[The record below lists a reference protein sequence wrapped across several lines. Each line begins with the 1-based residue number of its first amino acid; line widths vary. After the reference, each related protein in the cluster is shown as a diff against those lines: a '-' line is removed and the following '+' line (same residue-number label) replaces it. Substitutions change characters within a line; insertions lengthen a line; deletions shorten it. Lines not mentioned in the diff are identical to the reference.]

1 MNQSP
6 APIATATRTL
16 RILSVTTRLLLW
28 VVLAAWGLFALS
40 WGALHLWI
48 VPRIGEWRPAVERW
62 VSAGVGIPVRIG
74 ELRAESTPGEKRL
87 LPALVPVIELRDVR
101 LFDPRGREALLLPQV
116 NVAVS
121 VTSLW
126 RLGVEQVVIDAP
138 VLDVRRTAQGRIE
151 VAGLDVSGS
160 DDDGGGQAGDWFFDQ
175 PELVIRQGTVR
186 WTDELRAQADGPLAL
201 AELDLVVRNRGRQ
214 HEMRLDATPPPE
226 WGQRFSLRARLRQP
240 LLDLVPDAADGPAR
254 PWHNWSGELYA
265 EFPRVD
271 VRRLRRHVDLS
282 EWNIEVFAGQGRV
295 QAWADMQ
302 RGEVGAVTAE
312 LDLQDLRTR
321 LGADLPELDLVS
333 LQGRLGAHWNADG
346 FGFSSDDLRFRT
358 RDGHVWPGGVLRV
371 GHAVPRGERPASAV
385 LRAERIDLGALGA
398 VAASLPLGA
407 PAHGWLDSL
416 QPEGQVTDL
425 DATWQADHPEAPLEA
440 FGEGRFR
447 ARGVVQALSLRGA
460 PSGRMSSTGLYPL
473 PGRPGVAGA
482 RVEFELDQ
490 DGGRAQVLV
499 NDGHVELPDIF
510 EDPLIPVRRL
520 ETTARWRLQG
530 ERIEV
535 DLDEVSLQ
543 SADADGTARVRWQTA
558 DPATSPSASRFP
570 GLLDVEA
577 NLSRADGTRVHR
589 YLPLSVGDDVRRYL
603 RESIRAAGPT
613 EVSFRIQ
620 GDIWDMPTVPVGP
633 DRAFRIGA
641 RFRGLDFDYVPA
653 YLQDGA
659 EATPRWPS
667 LRQASGEFLLDRQ
680 ALRVWNLS
688 TTVDGAPDVRLSEA
702 EVRIDDLSERS
713 VLQVVT
719 RAEGPAAQ
727 MLAYVQRSPVN
738 GFLGGALARS
748 RMGGQARLDLR
759 LGLPLYNLGDIR
771 LNGQVRFPGNDVLI
785 QPAAPELRQASG
797 LLEFNESGFQVREA
811 RATVYGGELRFEG
824 GLGPATQDPAG
835 ARLRF
840 TGQGTATAQG
850 LRDGD
855 LGLVSRLFQTA
866 SGSTVYSGELQFRG
880 GVPEL
885 RLRSDLRGLAVD
897 LPAPLG
903 KTADQPLALRYEN
916 SAGVIVGDVAET
928 DRLALDI
935 GPPEQPLLSLA
946 YDRAVDGAQPRV
958 LRGRIG
964 LGLDVGESVALPSR
978 GVQANIRLAEV
989 DVDAWQRVFAG
1000 TASSAASPA
1009 TGAAPGTDERLDY
1022 LPTTLAVR
1030 ADRLSVG
1037 GRSFN
1042 RVVAGGSREGSE
1054 WRANIDAEQLNG
1066 YVAYQPSDA
1075 GHAGHVFAR
1084 LSRLDLPPT
1093 AASEVEQLLEQP
1105 ATVPALDIQVED
1117 FILRGRPLGR
1127 VEVQASNQGSTAQ
1140 REWRLERLRVAVPE
1154 AQLQASGTWS
1164 RPSGPRLEAPRR
1176 TALNFR
1182 LDIEDSGRLL
1192 ARFGQPGAV
1201 RGGQGRIGGR
1211 IGWAGSPLALDY
1223 PSLEGQIYA
1232 DIASGQFLK
1241 VEPGAAKLLGV
1252 LSLQALPRRLTL
1264 DFRDVFT
1271 EGFAFDF
1278 VRGDARIEDGV
1289 MNTNNLQMR
1298 GVNAAVLIEGKAD
1311 IARET
1316 QDLKVVVVPEI
1327 NAGTAALIATAINPV
1342 VGIGTFV
1349 AQFLLSQPL
1358 QAANTQ
1364 EFRISGTWA
1373 DPQVDKVQ
1381 RSPPPPGPAGESGT
1395 PAPAPAAV
1403 E

>member
-28 VVLAAWGLFALS
+28 VVVAAWGLFALS

-48 VPRIGEWRPAVERW
+48 VPRIGEWRPDVERW

-74 ELRAESTPGEKRL
+74 ELRAESAPGERNL
-87 LPALVPVIELRDVR
+87 LPAFVPVIELRDVR
-101 LFDPRGREALLLPQV
+101 LFDPRGQEALLLPQV

-126 RLGVEQVVIDAP
+126 RLGVDQIVIDAP
-138 VLDVRRTAQGRIE
+138 VLDVRRTVQGRLE
-151 VAGLDVSGS
+151 VAGLDVSG
-160 DDDGGGQAGDWFFDQ
+160 DGDDGSQAADWFFDQ
-175 PELVIRQGTVR
+175 PEFVIRQGTVR
-186 WTDELRAQADGPLAL
+186 WTDELRPEADGPLAL
-201 AELDLVVRNRGRQ
+201 AALDLVVRNRGRQ
-214 HEMRLDATPPPE
+214 HDLRLDATPPAE

-240 LLDLVPDAADGPAR
+240 LLDLVPDSTATSNR
-254 PWHNWSGELYA
+254 PWQSWSGELYA

-271 VRRLRRHVDLS
+271 VQRLRRHVDLS
-282 EWNIEVFAGQGRV
+282 EWNIEVFGGQGRV
-295 QAWADMQ
+295 QAWADVQ
-302 RGEVGAVTAE
+302 RGEVGAVTAD

-321 LGADLPELDLVS
+321 LGTDLPELDLVS

-358 RDGHVWPGGVLRV
+358 RDGHDWPGGVLRI
-371 GHAVPRGERPASAV
+371 GHAVPRGGRPASAV

-398 VAASLPLGA
+398 VAASLPLGR

-460 PSGRMSSTGLYPL
+460 PSGRLSESGRYPL
-473 PGRPGVAGA
+473 PGRPGIAGA
-482 RVEFELDQ
+482 RVDFELDQ

-499 NDGHVELPDIF
+499 TDGHVELPDIF

-520 ETTARWRLQG
+520 QTTARWRLQG
-530 ERIEV
+530 EHIEV

-543 SADADGTARVRWQTA
+543 SPDADGTARVRWQTA
-558 DPATSPSASRFP
+558 DPVTSPAASRFP
-570 GLLDVEA
+570 GVLDLEA
-577 NLSRADGTRVHR
+577 TLSRADGTRVHR

-603 RESIRAAGPT
+603 REAIRAAGPT
-613 EVSFRIQ
+613 EVSFRIK
-620 GDIWDMPTVPVGP
+620 GDMWDMPTVPAGP
-633 DRAFRIGA
+633 DHAFRIGA
-641 RFRGLDFDYVPA
+641 RFRDVEFDYVPE
-653 YLQDGA
+653 YLQDPA
-659 EATPRWPS
+659 EATPRWPAI
-667 LRQASGEFLLDRQ
+667 RQAAGEFLLDRE

-688 TTVDGAPDVRLSEA
+688 ATVDGAPDVQLSAA
-702 EVRIDDLSERS
+702 EVRIDDLSDRS

-727 MLAYVQRSPVN
+727 MLDYVQRSPVN
-738 GFLGGALARS
+738 GFLGGALTRS

-759 LGLPLYNLGDIR
+759 LGLPLYD
-771 LNGQVRFPGNDVLI
+771 LNDTRISGQVRFPGNDVQI
-785 QPAAPELRQASG
+785 EPAAPELRQASG
-797 LLEFNESGFQVREA
+797 LLEFSEAGFQIREA
-811 RATVYGGELRFEG
+811 RATVYGGEMRFEG
-824 GLGPATQDPAG
+824 GMGPATQDPAG
-835 ARLRF
+835 ARLCF
-840 TGQGTATAQG
+840 TGQGTVTAQG

-855 LGLVSRLFQTA
+855 LGLVSRLFQRA
-866 SGSTVYSGELQFRG
+866 SGSTSYSGDLQFRG
-880 GVPEL
+880 GLPEL
-885 RLRSDLRGLAVD
+885 RIRSDLRGLAVD

-903 KTADQPLALRYEN
+903 KAADQALALRYEN
-916 SAGVIVGDVAET
+916 TAGVIVGNAAET

-935 GPPEQPLLSLA
+935 GPPDQPLLSLA
-946 YDRAVDGAQPRV
+946 YDRAVGGAAPRV

-964 LGLDVGESVALPSR
+964 LGLDVGEAVSLPSQ
-978 GVQANIRLAEV
+978 GVQANIRLTEV
-989 DVDAWQRVFAG
+989 DVDAWQQVFTGTAG
-1000 TASSAASPA
+1000 TAADGAAASA
-1009 TGAAPGTDERLDY
+1009 DERLDY

-1030 ADRLSVG
+1030 ADRLRVG

-1042 RVVAGGSREGSE
+1042 RLVAGGSREGSE
-1054 WRANIDAEQLNG
+1054 WRANLDAEQLNG
-1066 YVAYQPSDA
+1066 YVAYRPSDA
-1075 GHAGHVFAR
+1075 GQAGHVYAR

-1093 AASEVEQLLEQP
+1093 AATEVEELLEQP

-1117 FILRGRPLGR
+1117 FILSGRPLGR
-1127 VEVQASNQGSTAQ
+1127 VEVQASNRGAAAQ
-1140 REWRLERLRVAVPE
+1140 REWRLERLRVVVPE
-1154 AQLQASGTWS
+1154 AQLQASGSWS
-1164 RPSGPRLEAPRR
+1164 RPPGPRLEAPRQ

-1192 ARFGQPGAV
+1192 ERFGQPGVV

-1252 LSLQALPRRLTL
+1252 LNLQALPRRLTL

-1289 MNTNNLQMR
+1289 MDTNNLQMR
-1298 GVNAAVLIEGKAD
+1298 GVNAAVLLEGKAD

-1342 VGIGTFV
+1342 IGIGTFV

-1358 QAANTQ
+1358 QAASTQ

-1381 RSPPPPGPAGESGT
+1381 RSL
-1395 PAPAPAAV
+1395 PAPVPTPGAAPPTRAPAAV

>member
-48 VPRIGEWRPAVERW
+48 VPRIGEWRPDIERW

-101 LFDPRGREALLLPQV
+101 LFDPRGQEALLLPQV
-116 NVAVS
+116 SVAVS

-126 RLGVEQVVIDAP
+126 RLGVDQVVIDAP
-138 VLDVRRTAQGRIE
+138 VLDVRRTAQGRLE
-151 VAGLDVSGS
+151 VAGLDISGS
-160 DDDGGGQAGDWFFDQ
+160 SGDDGRAADWVFDQ
-175 PELVIRQGTVR
+175 PELVIRRGTVR
-186 WTDELRAQADGPLAL
+186 WTDEFRPDAEGPLAL
-201 AELDLVVRNRGRQ
+201 AALDLVVRNRGRQ

-240 LLDLVPDAADGPAR
+240 LLDLVPDPGVPSTR

-271 VRRLRRHVDLS
+271 VQRLRRHVDLS
-282 EWNIEVFAGQGRV
+282 EWNIEVLGGQGRV
-295 QAWADMQ
+295 QAWADVQ
-302 RGEVGAVTAE
+302 RGEVAAATAD

-321 LGADLPELDLVS
+321 LGAELPELDLVS

-346 FGFSSDDLRFRT
+346 FGFSSDDLRFAT
-358 RDGHVWPGGVLRV
+358 RDGHLWPGGVLRI

-407 PAHGWLDSL
+407 PVHGWLGSL
-416 QPEGQVTDL
+416 RPEGQVTDL

-447 ARGVVQALSLRGA
+447 ARGVVQALSLQGA
-460 PSGRMSSTGLYPL
+460 PSGRMSSTGRYPL

-490 DGGRAQVLV
+490 DGGRAEVLV
-499 NDGHVELPDIF
+499 TDGHVELPDIF

-520 ETTARWRLQG
+520 QTSARWRLQG

-535 DLDEVSLQ
+535 DLDEVTLQ

-558 DPATSPSASRFP
+558 DPLTSLSASRFP
-570 GLLDVEA
+570 GVLDIEA
-577 NLSRADGTRVHR
+577 KLSRADGTRVHR

-603 RESIRAAGPT
+603 REAIRAAGPT

-620 GDIWDMPTVPVGP
+620 GDMWDMPAVPAGP

-641 RFRGLDFDYVPA
+641 RFRNVDFDYVPA
-653 YLQDGA
+653 YLQEGLEGA
-659 EATPRWPS
+659 RPWPA
-667 LRQASGEFLLDRQ
+667 LRQATGEFLLDRQ

-688 TTVDGAPDVRLSEA
+688 ATVDGAPDVKLGGA
-702 EVRIDDLSERS
+702 EVRIDELNDDS

-727 MLAYVQRSPVN
+727 MLAYVQGSPVN
-738 GFLGGALARS
+738 GLLNGALARA
-748 RMGGQARLDLR
+748 RMDGPARLDLR
-759 LGLPLYNLGDIR
+759 LALPLHE
-771 LNGQVRFPGNDVLI
+771 LNEARISGQVRFPGNDVLI
-785 QPAAPELRQASG
+785 QPSAPELRQASG
-797 LLEFNESGFQVREA
+797 LLEFSEAGFQLREA
-811 RATVYGGELRFEG
+811 RAMVYGGELRFAG
-824 GLGPATQDPAG
+824 GLGPATPDPAA

-855 LGLVSRLFQTA
+855 LGLVSRLFQRA
-866 SGSTVYSGELQFRG
+866 SGSTSYSGELQFRG

-885 RLRSDLRGLAVD
+885 RIRSELRGLAVD

-916 SAGVIVGDVAET
+916 SAGVIVGEMAET

-946 YDRAVDGAQPRV
+946 YDRAVDSDPPRV

-964 LGLDVGESVALPSR
+964 LGLDVGESVALPSQ
-978 GVQANIRLAEV
+978 GVQANIRLSEV
-989 DVDAWQRVFAG
+989 DVDAWQQVFAG
-1000 TASSAASPA
+1000 TAISEVAPAGDAVAAA
-1009 TGAAPGTDERLDY
+1009 DERLDY

-1030 ADRLSVG
+1030 ADRLRVG

-1054 WRANIDAEQLNG
+1054 WRANVDAEQLNG

-1075 GHAGHVFAR
+1075 GHAGHVYAR

-1093 AASEVEQLLEQP
+1093 AATEVEQLLEQP

-1117 FILRGRPLGR
+1117 FILSGRPLGR
-1127 VEVQASNQGSTAQ
+1127 VEVRASNRGATAQ
-1140 REWRLERLRVAVPE
+1140 GEWRLERLRVIVPE

-1164 RPSGPRLEAPRR
+1164 RPPGPRQDGPRR

-1192 ARFGQPGAV
+1192 ARFGQPGVV

-1211 IGWAGSPLALDY
+1211 IGWAGTPLALDY

-1252 LSLQALPRRLTL
+1252 LNLQALPRRLTL

-1289 MNTNNLQMR
+1289 MDTNNLQMR
-1298 GVNAAVLIEGKAD
+1298 GVNAAVLLEGKAD

-1316 QDLKVVVVPEI
+1316 QDLRVVVVPEI

-1364 EFRISGTWA
+1364 EFHVSGTWA
-1373 DPQVDKVQ
+1373 DPQVDKVP
-1381 RSPPPPGPAGESGT
+1381 RSLPPPAPAAQT
-1395 PAPAPAAV
+1395 PPPAPAPATV